1 MARKS
6 HGNSL
11 AGAVDKLIALR
22 RKRADLEAKLEKVK
36 EDDKALEARL
46 LDMFA
51 NAGLQSMKRKEGETV
66 FVARSLYPKVIGS
79 RQEVVAALLAE
90 GVGDLVKT
98 KTDFNTNS
106 LGAWVRE
113 YVEENKTDD
122 MSIPEM
128 PGRLKELVG
137 VSEVYDIRIHGL

>member
-36 EDDKALEARL
+36 EDDKALAARL
-46 LDMFA
+46 VDMFA
-51 NAGLQSMKRKEGETV
+51 NAGVQSIKQKDGPTV
-66 FVARSLYPKVIGS
+66 FVARSLYPKILGP
-79 RQEVVAALLAE
+79 RADVVAALLAE